1 MGMLPSHI
9 RLVASMH
16 KQYGFE
22 GPVCS
27 LGNQDIWA
35 SLDDIKEYFR
45 ETGCAYNAPRSI
57 KAHSSRTFGMSSELS
72 RLSRDF
78 VHASTLFEAFG
89 ITEYL
94 DLDKFDSDNPALR
107 HDLNEP
113 IPAGLEGRFGM
124 VFDGGTIEHIF
135 DMRQVMAN
143 IVRMLHPRGCV
154 VHIASFSMDHGLY
167 ALSPGF
173 FFDYYGA
180 NGFGEF
186 ECFIMEADFSDI
198 TRTYARRK
206 RYLEYRY
213 GMNLEGLLDMNK
225 EILVFFAAR
234 KLDAVPVPVVPTQ
247 GAYAR
252 RGNLAEAPP
261 TARTSLFER
270 VVPFWLQPIAAPF
283 RPLMRAA
290 YQAVLRRRVLR
301 SVRSG
306 LI

>member
-9 RLVASMH
+9 RLVSSMH
-16 KQYGFE
+16 KHYRFE

-27 LGNQDIWA
+27 LGNQDVWA
-35 SLDDIKEYFR
+35 SINDIRRCFL
-45 ETGCAYNAPRSI
+45 ETGCPYTEPSTV
-57 KAHSSRTFGMSSELS
+57 KPHSSRTFSMSEDLA

-89 ITEYL
+89 IREYL
-94 DLDKFDSDNPALR
+94 DMDKFDSDNPALL
-107 HDLNEP
+107 HDLNDPVPEDLENSF
-113 IPAGLEGRFGM
+113 GL

-143 IVRMLHPRGCV
+143 IARMLRVRGCV
-154 VHIASFSMDHGLY
+154 VHIGSFSMDHGLY

-173 FFDYYGA
+173 FFDYYAA

-186 ECFIMEADFSDI
+186 ECYIMEADFSDI
-198 TRTYARRK
+198 TRTHAQRQ
-206 RYLEYRY
+206 RYVEYRY
-213 GMNLEGLLDMNK
+213 GMSLDGLLDMNR
-225 EILVFFAAR
+225 EILVFFAGR
-234 KLDAVPVPVVPTQ
+234 KLCNTDAPAVPTQ

-252 RGNLAEAPP
+252 RGNLQEVPQP
-261 TARTSLFER
+261 SRTSLFDT
-270 VVPFWLQPIAAPF
+270 VVPAWLKPAAAPL

-290 YQAVLRRRVLR
+290 YRGLLRHRSRR